1 MSDAG
6 AIIGKLHKHKDTFV
20 DREIGHIITVL
31 QKQQISLE
39 RAQDPQVLA
48 RAIAR
53 HFPSD
58 VLLNIE
64 RYFRGERDG
73 KRFHLRND
81 KDLPTIE
88 ILKLAGSTANVI
100 QTDAGSPGA
109 HLSAGG
115 SWNNACT
122 RKLKHHFKKVDAD
135 EILSRLM
142 ALKVREW
149 EYRQCAEGRH
159 VGPTAEDFYH
169 AFCYG
174 NSPNVLNTVDLA
186 SVALLAVQSLSR
198 RVTKLERKLARLTK
212 KKVK

>member
-1 MSDAG
+1 MGEQG
-6 AIIGKLHKHKDTFV
+6 AVIGKQFKHKDRFV
-20 DREIGHIITVL
+20 DMEIDHIISVL
-31 QKQQISLE
+31 QRQHISLE
-39 RAQDPQVLA
+39 RAQDPQTLA

-64 RYFRGERDG
+64 RYMRGERDA
-73 KRFHLRND
+73 KRFHIRND
-81 KDLPTIE
+81 KDLPTIN
-88 ILKLAGSTANVI
+88 IIKHPGSTANVI

-122 RKLKHHFKKVDAD
+122 KKLKHRFKKVDSGAV
-135 EILSRLM
+135 LQALM
-142 ALKVREW
+142 GLPVREW
-149 EYRQCAEGRH
+149 EYRQCQDGRH
-159 VGPTAEDFYH
+159 LGPTAEDFYK
-169 AFCYG
+169 AFGLG

-186 SVALLAVQSLSR
+186 SVALLAVQSLAR
-198 RVTKLERKLARLTK
+198 RVTKLERENARLK